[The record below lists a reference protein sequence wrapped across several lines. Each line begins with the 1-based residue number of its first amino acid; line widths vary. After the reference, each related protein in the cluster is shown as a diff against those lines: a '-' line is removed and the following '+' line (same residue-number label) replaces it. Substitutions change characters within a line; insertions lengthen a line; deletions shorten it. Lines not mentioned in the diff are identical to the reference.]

1 MKEKLLVKDFNQFG
15 GKHCWTTALKNVF
28 DYHGLHRSEEMLFGL
43 GGGLGFIYWYV
54 KMMPAPFIGARYG
67 KGVEPLV
74 NTCQR
79 IGGDAT
85 VIETTSMQKGHDAL
99 LNMLREG
106 KPAVVFVDMAYLP
119 YLALPEGAHFGGHTV
134 VVYGIDEEKNNVHV
148 SERAATGLCITIEDL
163 KKARNSKFPPFPAK
177 NKLLQITY
185 PQARAN
191 PEKTIRDSIRESCD
205 SMLNPPIKNI
215 GLPGMQKWAGLV
227 LTWPQQFRGLNLF
240 DCLFNTFIYIEIG
253 GTGGSAFRPMY
264 AQFLREA
271 SSIVNKPKLGEVAEM
286 FEKSGKKW
294 SEIAMTALPD
304 SWPTLKRI
312 RELSIEKNK
321 IFEEQPP
328 GALEKIQKISS
339 EITDV
344 LIGKNAA
351 EEFEV
356 LDQKRLVPIL
366 SDLRQKILELHE
378 IEKKA
383 FENLSKII
391 K

>member
-1 MKEKLLVKDFNQFG
+1 MSEKLLVKDFNQFG
-15 GKHCWTTALKNVF
+15 GKYCWTTALKNVF
-28 DYHGLHRSEEMLFGL
+28 AYHGLDLSEELLFGL
-43 GGGLGFIYWYV
+43 GGGLGFIYWYM

-67 KGVEPLV
+67 KGVEPLI

-99 LNMLREG
+99 LKMLREG
-106 KPAVVFVDMAYLP
+106 EPAVVFVDMAYLP
-119 YLALPEGAHFGGHTV
+119 YLALPEVAHFGGHTV
-134 VVYGIDEEKNNVHV
+134 VVYGINEEKNNVHI
-148 SERAATGLCITIEDL
+148 SERAATGLCISIDDL
-163 KKARNSKFPPFPAK
+163 KKSRNSKFPPFPAK
-177 NKLLQITY
+177 NRLLQITY
-185 PQARAN
+185 PQTVAN
-191 PEKTIRDSIRESCD
+191 LEKAIRDSIRESCD

-215 GLPGMQKWAGLV
+215 GLPGMQKWAGFV

-240 DCLFNTFIYIEIG
+240 DCLFNIFIYIEIG

-271 SSIVNKPKLGEVAEM
+271 SSIVNKSKLVEVAEM
-286 FEKSGKKW
+286 FEESGKKW

-304 SWPTLKRI
+304 NWPTLKRI

-328 GALEKIQKISS
+328 RALEKMREIGA
-339 EITDV
+339 EITDT
-344 LIGKNAA
+344 LIRKKAA
-351 EEFEV
+351 EEFEE
-356 LDQKRLVPIL
+356 LQGQRLVPVL
-366 SDLRQKILELHE
+366 TELRQKIIKLHE

-383 FENLSKII
+383 FEKLNNIVK
-391 K
+391 